1 MTYNLNIINSK
12 LKNSKKF
19 FTNKDGQLNEEE
31 FKFKIE
37 NKLNNI
43 VLSLSEKVIIHKY
56 PKNNFVIKMNEIGK
70 NCYFLVS
77 GKVSI
82 LKPVQY
88 KNIKITLKE
97 YLIYIKCLLNL
108 DEIDLVL
115 KVLSEN
121 RRFLDITTI
130 KQINKLIRAYF
141 IVSLNKELNRNIE
154 GITMEEIEKFFKF
167 FHFTL
172 EEFQLDLKK
181 ILKDIE
187 ESEEKNKKFE
197 KKLRDYFLDIL
208 SPTIEDIS
216 LLNLYKK
223 SYTEKQQPTVI
234 LYKYEIFFYLYPGSF
249 FGDMALDSK
258 IKKRNATIRTEEDCI
273 ICSLNNEYY
282 MSLLSEENKK
292 IKALDLLFLTQNF
305 FFDLISPVILNKY
318 YYPMFIISEKRK
330 NDIIFKQ
337 GEEIKYIF
345 LMREGTINVELNA
358 NVFDIINLI
367 KNIFKEIY
375 LRKNYFKINIQKF
388 HEMKNIYLND
398 KDIHQL
404 YNNDKIFLEANK
416 KMNFDLYTSKG
427 YECLGIKE
435 FCLQMKYITKCT
447 VISNKA
453 NFMKIK
459 KEDLSLILKNEREIL
474 PKYYKFVLS
483 KL

>member
-1 MTYNLNIINSK
+1 MYNYIQKLELIEFFKVYPNIIPKIDYENTNKYINYFKKNQKLLNKYNEKKAKKPKYSFSNSKSLLNKSNKKNNTKPVKKRKISLYKNDKQKQDLLFSNSYNNDTVNKEINNDINLNKKEENKINNNISKKGKDKEKEEDYYLINKGIFLQNNKQKRTEDVRWSLEVFLFHSKFFETLTYNLNIINSK

-31 FKFKIE
+31 LKFRIE

-115 KVLSEN
+115 KILSEN

-172 EEFQLDLKK
+172 EEFQFDLKK
-181 ILKDIE
+181 ILKDI
-187 ESEEKNKKFE
+187 
-197 KKLRDYFLDIL
+197 
-208 SPTIEDIS
+208 
-216 LLNLYKK
+216 
-223 SYTEKQQPTVI
+223 
-234 LYKYEIFFYLYPGSF
+234 
-249 FGDMALDSK
+249 
-258 IKKRNATIRTEEDCI
+258 
-273 ICSLNNEYY
+273 
-282 MSLLSEENKK
+282 
-292 IKALDLLFLTQNF
+292 
-305 FFDLISPVILNKY
+305 
-318 YYPMFIISEKRK
+318 
-330 NDIIFKQ
+330 
-337 GEEIKYIF
+337 
-345 LMREGTINVELNA
+345 
-358 NVFDIINLI
+358 
-367 KNIFKEIY
+367 
-375 LRKNYFKINIQKF
+375 
-388 HEMKNIYLND
+388 
-398 KDIHQL
+398 
-404 YNNDKIFLEANK
+404 
-416 KMNFDLYTSKG
+416 
-427 YECLGIKE
+427 
-435 FCLQMKYITKCT
+435 
-447 VISNKA
+447 
-453 NFMKIK
+453 
-459 KEDLSLILKNEREIL
+459 
-474 PKYYKFVLS
+474 
-483 KL
+483 